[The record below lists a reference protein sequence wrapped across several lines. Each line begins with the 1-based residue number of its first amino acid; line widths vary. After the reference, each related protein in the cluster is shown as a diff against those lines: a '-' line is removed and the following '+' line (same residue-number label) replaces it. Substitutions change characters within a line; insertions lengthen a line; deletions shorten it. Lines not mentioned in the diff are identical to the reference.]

1 MSAPF
6 LFGKDVGY
14 GLSPDAIAKLSTA
27 LIVLFLV
34 LSLPAEAQTAGKA
47 YRIGALANTCVR
59 TETARLMGPF
69 FAGLRE
75 FGFVE
80 GENILFECRS
90 SEGHTE
96 RLPELAAELVD
107 LKVDLIMVWTTPA
120 ALAAKSVT
128 STIPILILAAHDPVG
143 AGLAASLARPGGNVT
158 GLATLVPELS
168 AKRLE
173 LLKEIFPNAS
183 QIAIMVNPNDQN
195 TPLQMRYAEE
205 GARRLG
211 IKLGPILEVRN
222 PGDLEK
228 AFEAASKAN
237 ALAAVRM
244 IDPLVFML
252 RKQTAALSVKYRL
265 PMIFPS
271 QEDVD
276 DGGLLSYGAN
286 APDQFRQAATMV
298 DKILHG
304 TKPAA
309 IPLEQPTKFDL
320 VINMKTA
327 KALGIKF
334 PNSIMV
340 QATKVIE

>member
-1 MSAPF
+1 MVTRRRVVLALGACALAPGASIGQQQ
-6 LFGKDVGY
+6 GK
-14 GLSPDAIAKLSTA
+14 LR
-27 LIVLFLV
+27 
-34 LSLPAEAQTAGKA
+34 
-47 YRIGALANTCVR
+47 RIGHVSGSSKAANKV
-59 TETARLMGPF
+59 LMDAF
-69 FAGLRE
+69 RE
-75 FGFVE
+75 GMRAHGHVE
-80 GENILFECRS
+80 GQTFIMDERYA
-90 SEGHTE
+90 EGNFE
-96 RLPELAAELVD
+96 RLPSLIQELIQLKPDALLVA
-107 LKVDLIMVWTTPA
+107 TTPGN
-120 ALAAKSVT
+120 LAAKAAT
-128 STIPILILAAHDPVG
+128 STIPIVFVLVAGPVG
-143 AGLAASLARPGGNVT
+143 AGSVPSLARQGGNVT
-158 GLATLVPELS
+158 GVTNIVAELGV
-168 AKRLE
+168 KRLE

>member
-1 MSAPF
+1 M
-6 LFGKDVGY
+6 
-14 GLSPDAIAKLSTA
+14 DA
-27 LIVLFLV
+27 F
-34 LSLPAEAQTAGKA
+34 
-47 YRIGALANTCVR
+47 
-59 TETARLMGPF
+59 
-69 FAGLRE
+69 RE
-75 FGFVE
+75 GMRAHGHVE
-80 GENILFECRS
+80 GQTFIMDERYA
-90 SEGHTE
+90 EGNFE
-96 RLPELAAELVD
+96 RLPSLIQELIQLKPDALLVA
-107 LKVDLIMVWTTPA
+107 TTPGN
-120 ALAAKSVT
+120 LAAKAAT
-128 STIPILILAAHDPVG
+128 STIPIVFVLVADPVG
-143 AGLAASLARPGGNVT
+143 AGIVPSLARQGGNVT
-158 GLATLVPELS
+158 GVTNIVAELGV
-168 AKRLE
+168 KRLE

>member
-1 MSAPF
+1 MVTRRRVVLALGACALAPGASIGQQQ
-6 LFGKDVGY
+6 GK
-14 GLSPDAIAKLSTA
+14 LR
-27 LIVLFLV
+27 
-34 LSLPAEAQTAGKA
+34 
-47 YRIGALANTCVR
+47 RIGHLSGSSKAANKV
-59 TETARLMGPF
+59 LMDAF
-69 FAGLRE
+69 RE
-75 FGFVE
+75 GMRAHGHVE
-80 GENILFECRS
+80 GQTFIMDERYA
-90 SEGHTE
+90 EGNFE
-96 RLPELAAELVD
+96 RLPSLIQELIQLKPDALLVA
-107 LKVDLIMVWTTPA
+107 TTPGN
-120 ALAAKSVT
+120 LAAKAAT
-128 STIPILILAAHDPVG
+128 STIPIVFVLVADPVG
-143 AGLAASLARPGGNVT
+143 AGIVPSLARQGGNVT
-158 GLATLVPELS
+158 GVTNIVAELGV
-168 AKRLE
+168 KRLE

>member
-1 MSAPF
+1 
-6 LFGKDVGY
+6 
-14 GLSPDAIAKLSTA
+14 
-27 LIVLFLV
+27 
-34 LSLPAEAQTAGKA
+34 
-47 YRIGALANTCVR
+47 
-59 TETARLMGPF
+59 
-69 FAGLRE
+69 
-75 FGFVE
+75 
-80 GENILFECRS
+80 
-90 SEGHTE
+90 
-96 RLPELAAELVD
+96 
-107 LKVDLIMVWTTPA
+107 
-120 ALAAKSVT
+120 
-128 STIPILILAAHDPVG
+128 
-143 AGLAASLARPGGNVT
+143 
-158 GLATLVPELS
+158 
-168 AKRLE
+168 
-173 LLKEIFPNAS
+173 
-183 QIAIMVNPNDQN
+183 
-195 TPLQMRYAEE
+195 
-205 GARRLG
+205 
-211 IKLGPILEVRN
+211 VRN

>member
-1 MSAPF
+1 MVTRRRVVLALGACALAPGASIGQQQ
-6 LFGKDVGY
+6 GK
-14 GLSPDAIAKLSTA
+14 LR
-27 LIVLFLV
+27 
-34 LSLPAEAQTAGKA
+34 
-47 YRIGALANTCVR
+47 RIGHLSGSSKAANKV
-59 TETARLMGPF
+59 LMDAF
-69 FAGLRE
+69 RE
-75 FGFVE
+75 GMRAHGHVE
-80 GENILFECRS
+80 GQTFIMDERYA
-90 SEGHTE
+90 EGNFE
-96 RLPELAAELVD
+96 RLPSLIQELIQLKPDALLVA
-107 LKVDLIMVWTTPA
+107 TTPGN
-120 ALAAKSVT
+120 LAAKAAT
-128 STIPILILAAHDPVG
+128 STIPIVFVLVADPVG
-143 AGLAASLARPGGNVT
+143 AGIVPSLARQGGNVT
-158 GLATLVPELS
+158 GVTNIVAELGV
-168 AKRLE
+168 KRLE

-222 PGDLEK
+222 RGDLEK

>member
-1 MSAPF
+1 MVTRRRVVLALGACALAPGASIGQQQ
-6 LFGKDVGY
+6 GK
-14 GLSPDAIAKLSTA
+14 LR
-27 LIVLFLV
+27 
-34 LSLPAEAQTAGKA
+34 
-47 YRIGALANTCVR
+47 RIGHLSGSSKAANKV
-59 TETARLMGPF
+59 LMDAF
-69 FAGLRE
+69 RE
-75 FGFVE
+75 GMRAHGHVE
-80 GENILFECRS
+80 GQTFIMDERYA
-90 SEGHTE
+90 EGNFE
-96 RLPELAAELVD
+96 RLPSLIQELIQLKPDALLVA
-107 LKVDLIMVWTTPA
+107 TTPGN
-120 ALAAKSVT
+120 LAAKAAT
-128 STIPILILAAHDPVG
+128 STIPIVFVLVADPVG
-143 AGLAASLARPGGNVT
+143 AGIVPSLARQGGNVT
-158 GLATLVPELS
+158 GVTNIVAELGV
-168 AKRLE
+168 KRLE

-334 PNSIMV
+334 PNSILV
-340 QATKVIE
+340 RAKKVIE

>member
-1 MSAPF
+1 MVTRRRVVLALGACALAPGASIGQQQ
-6 LFGKDVGY
+6 GK
-14 GLSPDAIAKLSTA
+14 LR
-27 LIVLFLV
+27 
-34 LSLPAEAQTAGKA
+34 
-47 YRIGALANTCVR
+47 RIGHLSGSSKAANKV
-59 TETARLMGPF
+59 LMDAF
-69 FAGLRE
+69 RE
-75 FGFVE
+75 GM
-80 GENILFECRS
+80 RAH
-90 SEGHTE
+90 GHVE
-96 RLPELAAELVD
+96 RLPSLIQELIQLKPDALLVA
-107 LKVDLIMVWTTPA
+107 TTPGN
-120 ALAAKSVT
+120 LAAKAAT
-128 STIPILILAAHDPVG
+128 STIPIVFVLVADPVG
-143 AGLAASLARPGGNVT
+143 AGIVPSLARQGGNVT
-158 GLATLVPELS
+158 GVTNIVAELGV
-168 AKRLE
+168 KRLE